1 MEHLEPYQTTL
12 LCPICD
18 SAMSWAAHRTF
29 TVRLI
34 NGWLVNSI
42 NVVPLRVSLRHL
54 RSTTF
59 RGSSEIQ
66 PYWNS
71 SRTMHVG
78 TKQSRLRTSTTRRS
92 SNELTNLNFGK
103 SELMQTRP
111 SKLQAL
117 TVLLLNKSKIFVI
130 AWMLDNT
137 NNLSLNASWLL
148 SPQAQRAIERLN
160 SPFVADGTDHEN
172 RENILNRKTR
182 ENRINLIELNSS
194 EEQDYQN
201 TKVNSETTTIPL
213 RLVTIVQTIGE
224 TE

>member
-1 MEHLEPYQTTL
+1 
-12 LCPICD
+12 
-18 SAMSWAAHRTF
+18 
-29 TVRLI
+29 
-34 NGWLVNSI
+34 
-42 NVVPLRVSLRHL
+42 
-54 RSTTF
+54 
-59 RGSSEIQ
+59 
-66 PYWNS
+66 
-71 SRTMHVG
+71 MHVG

-194 EEQDYQN
+194 EEQDSCENNKVINSGNDDN
-201 TKVNSETTTIPL
+201 TFNNDRWDRINHSRTPSRVTLRRKCSLTSEAFLLKKI
-213 RLVTIVQTIGE
+213 
-224 TE
+224 TEITRRNAPYFA